1 MTKEIINP
9 WTYEAKFGAMQAKK
23 IANCFVQANKITN
36 VQLMLFSAGIVS
48 IDEDGNLLHAGDMK
62 KQINQI
68 FDNIETILRQADLQL
83 SDIVKLTY
91 YTTDVSAFSEAV
103 EVLINRL
110 EKGGCNPAT
119 TTLGVASLFHPDCLV
134 EIEATVVK

>member
-1 MTKEIINP
+1 MTKKIINP
-9 WTYEAKFGAMQAKK
+9 WTYENKFGSEQANR

-36 VQLMLFSAGIVS
+36 VQHMLFCAGIVS
-48 IDEDGNLLHAGDMK
+48 IDENGDLLHAGDMK

-68 FDNIETILRQADLQL
+68 FDNIETILRHADLQL

-91 YTTDVSAFSEAV
+91 YTTDMLAFSEAV
-103 EVLINRL
+103 EVLMDRL
-110 EKGGCNPAT
+110 EKGGCRPAT